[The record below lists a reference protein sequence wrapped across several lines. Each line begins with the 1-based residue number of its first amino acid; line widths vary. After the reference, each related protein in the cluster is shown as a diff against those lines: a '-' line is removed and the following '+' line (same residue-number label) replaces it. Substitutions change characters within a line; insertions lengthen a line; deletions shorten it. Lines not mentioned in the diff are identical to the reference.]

1 MSGTSTAAQEGL
13 RNELARLE
21 ARDRQ
26 EFIEACCRGLRC
38 PESGLGGR
46 IGEITSKST
55 ELAAAEDRLFNAHG
69 QIKKSIDELEN
80 LLGEYPEHV
89 EALKKASK
97 LLSNY

>member
-1 MSGTSTAAQEGL
+1 MSGTSAAAQGL
-13 RNELARLE
+13 RRELARLE

-46 IGEITSKST
+46 IGEITSKSG
-55 ELAAAEDRLFNAHG
+55 ELAAAEDRLFDSHK
-69 QIKKSIDELEN
+69 QIRKSIDELEN

-97 LLSNY
+97 LLSNF